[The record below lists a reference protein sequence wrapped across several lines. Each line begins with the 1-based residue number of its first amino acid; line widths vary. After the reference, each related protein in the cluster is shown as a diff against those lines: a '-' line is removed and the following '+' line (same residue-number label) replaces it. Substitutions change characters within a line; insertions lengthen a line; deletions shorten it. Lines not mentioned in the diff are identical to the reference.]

1 MRRHVLS
8 KTVELYWWPRW
19 STCRKARE
27 LLLQHGLEVTERNFF
42 EDNLSETE
50 IWELASMIGIENIFA
65 RRSPSLKTMGLAD
78 KNLSSEEM
86 VNLMLQEPKLVRR
99 PLFKVGNELMVGGSN
114 ASIEAA
120 IAAAS

>member
-1 MRRHVLS
+1 
-8 KTVELYWWPRW
+8 
-19 STCRKARE
+19 
-27 LLLQHGLEVTERNFF
+27 
-42 EDNLSETE
+42 
-50 IWELASMIGIENIFA
+50 MIGIENIFA